1 MRRKSLHRAVKAI
14 RESLTFYECLQL
26 LSKMVECGMLMR
38 DPNDKNRVLVYRAA
52 SGFNSEGWYSE
63 NIFDTA
69 QDLFNDI
76 EGQKFLMQEL
86 ISNKVAMKIESM
98 PIFKYE
104 SGILMKKWELKRL
117 DSNVNIHTKD
127 TIWVDIKYLQIV
139 TWVNGNRDE
148 SYITEFVSL
157 SQMKDFVR
165 CLYGEEAKEV
175 IFSI

>member
-14 RESLTFYECLQL
+14 REPLTFYECLQL
-26 LSKMVECGMLMR
+26 LSKMVECSMLMR

-86 ISNKVAMKIESM
+86 ISNRVAMEFES
-98 PIFKYE
+98 
-104 SGILMKKWELKRL
+104 SVLMKKLE
-117 DSNVNIHTKD
+117 
-127 TIWVDIKYLQIV
+127 IKSHMYY
-139 TWVNGNRDE
+139 NFN
-148 SYITEFVSL
+148 
-157 SQMKDFVR
+157 
-165 CLYGEEAKEV
+165 
-175 IFSI
+175 